1 MSTTSTSPTASTPA
15 TPPPSSS
22 QYSADL
28 QQVLTRSI
36 AIASLPL
43 TQLNNTLTDL
53 QNRST
58 ELNTLNGKFSAIQ
71 TAVQSL
77 STAVSSTTAQASD
90 TSVLT
95 AQSDSTAVPG
105 SYTIHV
111 VTAGSPSNALSLST
125 LPAVTNPGTQ
135 SISTSSSFTLT
146 VGGTPVTITPSGD
159 TLSALADAI
168 NSSGANVSAT
178 IVNLGSPSAPNYQ
191 LSLQSTQLGDI
202 TLQLNDGTNDL
213 MGTLSGGTQASYQVN
228 GQPAPPATPI
238 SSDSSTVTIAPGV
251 TADLLA
257 SGDSTVTVS
266 ESSTDQAN
274 ALSSFATAYNAAVD
288 ELNVNRGQG
297 GGALTGD
304 ALIYTLSQSL
314 RNISGFTGGSGS
326 VQNLTDLG
334 LTFDQNGHLNFDQT
348 VFSSAAAAHP
358 GDVGAFLGS
367 PTTGGF
373 LQEATNTLT
382 SLGDPTNGILETA
395 ISDSQTSIDN
405 QNQKI
410 SDEQSRITALT
421 TSLTTQIDSA
431 DALIASLEQ
440 QQTYFTTLFTDMN
453 GLNNLQAL
461 G

>member
-1 MSTTSTSPTASTPA
+1 MSTTSTSPTTSSPA
-15 TPPPSSS
+15 PLPSSS
-22 QYSADL
+22 QYSSDL
-28 QQVLTRSI
+28 QQVLSRSI

-43 TQLNNTLTDL
+43 TQLNNTLTTL
-53 QNRST
+53 QNQNT
-58 ELNTLNGKFSAIQ
+58 ELNTLNGKFSAVQ
-71 TAVQSL
+71 TAIQSL
-77 STAVSSTTAQASD
+77 STAVSSTTAQTSD
-90 TSVLT
+90 SNVLT

-105 SYTIHV
+105 SYTIDV
-111 VTAGSPSNALSLST
+111 VTAGSASNALSLST
-125 LPAVTNPGTQ
+125 LPAVTNPATQ

-146 VGGTPVTITPSGD
+146 VGGTPVTITPSGNS
-159 TLSALADAI
+159 LSALADAI

-213 MGTLSGGTQASYQVN
+213 MGTLSAGAQATYQVN
-228 GQPAPPATPI
+228 GQPATPI
-238 SSDSSTVTIAPGV
+238 STDSSTVTIAPGV
-251 TADLLA
+251 TADLLSA
-257 SGDSTVTVS
+257 GNSTVTVS

-288 ELNVNRGQG
+288 ELNLNRGQG

-304 ALIYTLSQSL
+304 AMIYTLSQSL
-314 RNISGFTGGSGS
+314 RDISGFTGGSGS

-348 VFSSAAAAHP
+348 VFSNAAASDP

-410 SDEQSRITALT
+410 SDEQDRITALT
-421 TSLTTQIDSA
+421 TSLTTQIDNA

>member
-1 MSTTSTSPTASTPA
+1 MSTTSTSPTTSSPA
-15 TPPPSSS
+15 PLPSSS
-22 QYSADL
+22 QYSSDL
-28 QQVLTRSI
+28 QQVLSRSI

-43 TQLNNTLTDL
+43 TQLNNTLTTL
-53 QNRST
+53 QNQ
-58 ELNTLNGKFSAIQ
+58 NTAVQ
-71 TAVQSL
+71 TAIQSL
-77 STAVSSTTAQASD
+77 STAVSSTTAQTSD
-90 TSVLT
+90 SNVLT

-105 SYTIHV
+105 SYTIDV
-111 VTAGSPSNALSLST
+111 VTAGSASNALSLST
-125 LPAVTNPGTQ
+125 LPAVTNPATQ

-146 VGGTPVTITPSGD
+146 VGGTPVTITPSGNS
-159 TLSALADAI
+159 LSALADAI

-213 MGTLSGGTQASYQVN
+213 MGTLSAGAQATYQVN
-228 GQPAPPATPI
+228 GQPATPI
-238 SSDSSTVTIAPGV
+238 STDSSTVTIAPGV
-251 TADLLA
+251 TADLLSA
-257 SGDSTVTVS
+257 GNSTVTVS

-288 ELNVNRGQG
+288 ELNLNRGQG

-304 ALIYTLSQSL
+304 AMIYTLSQSL
-314 RNISGFTGGSGS
+314 RDISGFTGGSGS

-348 VFSSAAAAHP
+348 VFSNAAASDP

-410 SDEQSRITALT
+410 SDEQDRITALT
-421 TSLTTQIDSA
+421 TSLTTQIDNA

>member
-1 MSTTSTSPTASTPA
+1 MSTTSTTPTSAA
-15 TPPPSSS
+15 PPPSSS

-28 QQVLTRSI
+28 QQVLSRSI

-58 ELNTLNGKFSAIQ
+58 ELQTINGKFSAVQ

-77 STAVSSTTAQASD
+77 STAVSSTTAQVSD
-90 TSVLT
+90 SSVLT

-111 VTAGSPSNALSLST
+111 VSAGSPSSALSLST
-125 LPAVTNPGTQ
+125 LPAVTDPSTQ
-135 SISTSSSFTLT
+135 SISSASSFTLT
-146 VGGTPVTITPSGD
+146 VGTTPITITPSANN
-159 TLSALADAI
+159 LNALADAI
-168 NSSGANVSAT
+168 NSSGANVNAT

-191 LSLQSTQLGDI
+191 LSLQSTKLGTI
-202 TLQLNDGTNDL
+202 ALQLNDGNDL
-213 MGTLSGGTQASYQVN
+213 MGTLSGGAQATYQVN
-228 GQPAPPATPI
+228 GQPATPI
-238 SSDSSTVTIAPGV
+238 SSDSNTVTIAPGV
-251 TADLLA
+251 TVDLLA

-274 ALSSFATAYNAAVD
+274 ALSSFVTAYNAAVD
-288 ELNVNRGQG
+288 ELSLNRGQG

-314 RNISGFTGGSGS
+314 RDISGFTGGSGS

-348 VFSSAAAAHP
+348 VFTSAAAAHP

-367 PTTGGF
+367 PTMGGF
-373 LQEATNTLT
+373 LQEATNVLT
-382 SLGDPTNGILETA
+382 GLGDPTDGILETA
-395 ISDSQTSIDN
+395 INNSQTSIDN

-410 SDEQSRITALT
+410 SDEQTRITALT
-421 TSLTTQIDSA
+421 TSLTSQIDSA

>member
-1 MSTTSTSPTASTPA
+1 MSTTSTTAT
-15 TPPPSSS
+15 PPSSS
-22 QYSADL
+22 SYSSDL
-28 QQVLTRSI
+28 QQVLSRSI

-43 TQLNNTLTDL
+43 NQLNATLTDL

-58 ELNTLNGKFSAIQ
+58 ELNTLNGKFSSVQ
-71 TAVQSL
+71 SAVQAL
-77 STAVSSTTAQASD
+77 SNAVSSTSAQVSD
-90 TSVLT
+90 SSIIA
-95 AQSDSTAVPG
+95 AQSDATAVPG

-111 VTAGSPSNALSLST
+111 ANAGSPSSALSLGN
-125 LPAVTNPGTQ
+125 LPVVTDPSTQ

-146 VGGTPVTITPSGD
+146 VDGTPVTITPSAS

-168 NSSGANVSAT
+168 NSSGANVAAT

-191 LSLQSTQLGDI
+191 LSLQSTKLGSI

-213 MGTLSGGTQASYQVN
+213 MGTLSGGTQATYLVN
-228 GQPAPPATPI
+228 GNPAPPALPI

-251 TADLLA
+251 TVDLLSA
-257 SGDSTVTVS
+257 GDSTVTVS
-266 ESSTDQAN
+266 QSSTAQAN

-314 RNISGFTGGSGS
+314 RDISSFTGGSGS
-326 VQNLTDLG
+326 VQNITDLG

-348 VFSSAAAAHP
+348 VFASAAAAHP

-373 LQEATNTLT
+373 LQDATNTM
-382 SLGDPTNGILETA
+382 SGLGDPTDGILETTIA
-395 ISDSQTSIDN
+395 SAQTAIDN

-410 SDEQSRITALT
+410 SDEQDRITALT
-421 TSLTTQIDSA
+421 TSLTSRIDTA

-453 GLNNLQAL
+453 AINKNQG
-461 G
+461 

>member
-1 MSTTSTSPTASTPA
+1 MSTTSTTSP

-28 QQVLTRSI
+28 QQVLSRSI

-43 TQLNNTLTDL
+43 TQLNSTLTDL

-58 ELNTLNGKFSAIQ
+58 ELQTLNGKFSAIQ
-71 TAVQSL
+71 TAVQTL
-77 STAVSSTTAQASD
+77 STAVSSTTAQVSD
-90 TSVLT
+90 SSVLT
-95 AQSDSTAVPG
+95 AQSDSTAVPA

-111 VTAGSPSNALSLST
+111 ANAGSPSSALSKST
-125 LPAVTNPGTQ
+125 LPAVTDPSTQ
-135 SISTSSSFTLT
+135 SISSSSSFTLT
-146 VGGTPVTITPSGD
+146 VGSTPVTVTPSAN
-159 TLSALADAI
+159 TLNALADAI

-191 LSLQSTQLGDI
+191 LSLQSTKLGTI
-202 TLQLNDGTNDL
+202 SLQLNDGTNDL
-213 MGTLSGGTQASYQVN
+213 MGTLSGGTQATYQVN
-228 GQPAPPATPI
+228 GQPATPI

-251 TADLLA
+251 TVDLLS

-266 ESSTDQAN
+266 QSSTAQAN

-288 ELNVNRGQG
+288 ELSVNRGQG

-314 RNISGFTGGSGS
+314 RDISGFTGGSGS

-348 VFSSAAAAHP
+348 VFATAAAAHP
-358 GDVGAFLGS
+358 TDLSAFLGS

-373 LQEATNTLT
+373 LQDATNTMNG
-382 SLGDPTNGILETA
+382 LGDPTTGVLETTIA
-395 ISDSQTSIDN
+395 SAQTAIDN

-410 SDEQSRITALT
+410 SDEQDRITALT
-421 TSLTTQIDSA
+421 TSLTSRIDTA

-453 GLNNLQAL
+453 GINNLQAL

>member
-1 MSTTSTSPTASTPA
+1 MSSTSTTPTNL
-15 TPPPSSS
+15 PPSSS
-22 QYSADL
+22 QYSSDL
-28 QQVLTRSI
+28 QQVLSRSI

-58 ELNTLNGKFSAIQ
+58 ELQTLNGKFSSVQ
-71 TAVQSL
+71 TAVQAI
-77 STAVSSTTAQASD
+77 STAVSSTNAQVSD
-90 TSVLT
+90 SSVLT
-95 AQSDSTAVPG
+95 AQSDSTAVAG

-111 VTAGSPSNALSLST
+111 VTAGSPSSALSKST
-125 LPAVTNPGTQ
+125 LPAVQDPTTQ
-135 SISTSSSFTLT
+135 SITTSGSLTLT
-146 VGGTPVTITPSGD
+146 VGGTPVTITPAANN
-159 TLSALADAI
+159 LNALAEAI
-168 NSSGANVSAT
+168 NASGANVTAT
-178 IVNLGSPSAPNYQ
+178 IVNLGSPSAPSYQ
-191 LSLQSTQLGDI
+191 LSLQSTNLGDI

-213 MGTLSGGTQASYQVN
+213 MGTLSGGAPATYQVN
-228 GQPAPPATPI
+228 GQPATPI

-257 SGDSTVTVS
+257 PGDSTVTVA

-274 ALSSFATAYNAAVD
+274 ALSSFVTAYNAAVD
-288 ELNVNRGQG
+288 ELNANRGQG

-314 RNISGFTGGSGS
+314 RDISGFTGGSGT

-348 VFSSAAAAHP
+348 VFASAAAAHP
-358 GDVGAFLGS
+358 SDVAAFLGA

-373 LQEATNTLT
+373 LQSATDALNGLE
-382 SLGDPTNGILETA
+382 DPTTGILETTIA
-395 ISDSQTSIDN
+395 SAQTSIDN

-410 SDEQSRITALT
+410 SDEQSRIDALT
-421 TSLTTQIDSA
+421 TSLTSQIDSA

>member
-1 MSTTSTSPTASTPA
+1 MSTTSTTP

-22 QYSADL
+22 SYSSDL
-28 QQVLTRSI
+28 QQVLSRSI

-43 TQLNNTLTDL
+43 NQLNATLTDL

-58 ELNTLNGKFSAIQ
+58 ELNTLNGKFSSVQSAI
-71 TAVQSL
+71 QSL
-77 STAVSSTTAQASD
+77 STAVSSTTAQVSD
-90 TSVLT
+90 SSVIA
-95 AQSDSTAVPG
+95 AQSDATASPG
-105 SYTIHV
+105 TYTIHV
-111 VTAGSPSNALSLST
+111 ANAGSPSSALSLGS
-125 LPAVTNPGTQ
+125 LPAVQNPATQ
-135 SISTSSSFTLT
+135 SISTSASFTLT
-146 VGGTPVTITPSGD
+146 VDGTPVTITPSAN

-168 NSSGANVSAT
+168 NSSGANVAAT

-191 LSLQSTQLGDI
+191 LSLQSTKLGNI

-213 MGTLSGGTQASYQVN
+213 MGTLSGGAQATYQVN
-228 GQPAPPATPI
+228 GNPAPPASPI

-251 TADLLA
+251 TVDLLS

-266 ESSTDQAN
+266 QSSTAQAN

-288 ELNVNRGQG
+288 ELSVNRGQG

-314 RNISGFTGGSGS
+314 RDISGFTGGSGA
-326 VQNLTDLG
+326 VQNLTDIG

-348 VFSSAAAAHP
+348 VFASAAAAHP
-358 GDVGAFLGS
+358 ADVGAFLGS

-373 LQEATNTLT
+373 LKDATDTMT
-382 SLGDPTNGILETA
+382 GLGDPTTGVLETTIA
-395 ISDSQTSIDN
+395 SAQTAIDN

-410 SDEQSRITALT
+410 SDEQDRITALT
-421 TSLTTQIDSA
+421 TSLTTRIDTA

-453 GLNNLQAL
+453 AINKNQ
-461 G
+461 